1 VRMKVYTCL
10 LLMVFVAVAAS
21 AGDLPRPDAKT
32 SKTTLIATC
41 SKCDKVVTNTVS
53 GKDVRC
59 HGGYSVTNGVMS
71 QYTATVKCPRCK
83 EKFSTEFEQFTKA
96 PPKAVVVPTP

>member
-1 VRMKVYTCL
+1 MLKIFSVFALIAATTCL
-10 LLMVFVAVAAS
+10 
-21 AGDLPRPDAKT
+21 AGEPLRPDAKKA
-32 SKTTLIATC
+32 KTTLSVKC
-41 SKCDKVVTNTVS
+41 SKCESVIAAVVP

-83 EKFSTEFEQFTKA
+83 EKFTTNFEQFSKA